1 MTAAAELIT
10 YPDYSTSMDIQDAYT
25 PHFKTFLRWQQA
37 TGKWDIFNAVPD
49 YFKELNET
57 DYAAGTIR
65 IKRSAVINRL
75 RRQAEGMR
83 IEDKYRL
90 DQFIERLNK
99 AAETKAPKTSTSAVG
114 ASKVISESEYHIV
127 LQKARSARQRC
138 FVMFLWQTGCRVAEL
153 AGAKL
158 RDCKVEAKTVDI
170 RILGKG
176 NKERHVFITRP
187 LYDRIR
193 ETFRG
198 EKYLIETSSG
208 RKYDPDYISK
218 QIKKLTKYAIGR
230 ALSANNLRHSFAT
243 NMIERT
249 NKIQAVSTYLGH
261 ASVSNTLN
269 MYVHQEL
276 SAADLFGAEVLL

>member
-1 MTAAAELIT
+1 
-10 YPDYSTSMDIQDAYT
+10 
-25 PHFKTFLRWQQA
+25 
-37 TGKWDIFNAVPD
+37 
-49 YFKELNET
+49 
-57 DYAAGTIR
+57 
-65 IKRSAVINRL
+65 
-75 RRQAEGMR
+75 
-83 IEDKYRL
+83 
-90 DQFIERLNK
+90 
-99 AAETKAPKTSTSAVG
+99 
-114 ASKVISESEYHIV
+114 VISESEYHIV
-127 LQKARSARQRC
+127 LQKARSTRQTC

-158 RDCKVEAKTVDI
+158 CDCKVEAKTVDI

-176 NKERHVFITRP
+176 NKERHVYITKP

-230 ALSANNLRHSFAT
+230 ALSAHNLRHSFAT

-276 SAADLFGAEVLL
+276 SAAELFGAEVLL